1 MDTSKK
7 MLVLLAIVVDLAAL
21 QAFLFLWALVDRL
34 DASVRS
40 PST

>member
-1 MDTSKK
+1 MDTFKRK

-21 QAFLFLWALVDRL
+21 QTFLFLWALVDRL
-34 DASVRS
+34 DA